1 VQWGNILAM
10 AGEETTPR
18 ASIETPKTPATS
30 DNRVGSPLEEE
41 ADNLINDI
49 WETLKE
55 PLPGS

>member
-1 VQWGNILAM
+1 M
-10 AGEETTPR
+10 AGEESTPR
-18 ASIETPKTPATS
+18 ASIEAPKTPATS

-55 PLPGS
+55 PLPGC